1 MAENKKILS
10 PIQVCKKYIKLDWI
24 YYSSPFF
31 LCVIYGAFFFDF
43 RSLQWLVNS
52 IYQNLANILACIG
65 IVIGLPN
72 IAKLIYC
79 QRKVLRDMP
88 ADIILPAASSERYG
102 PAGGGKTS
110 SAVLQAIFEAS
121 KMEHDLTLL
130 YSDTLEKSES
140 FVQ

>member
-88 ADIILPAASSERYG
+88 ADIILPAAR
-102 PAGGGKTS
+102 ANVM
-110 SAVLQAIFEAS
+110 VLQVVERQVAQYYKQFLKHQKWSTI
-121 KMEHDLTLL
+121 
-130 YSDTLEKSES
+130 
-140 FVQ
+140 